1 MPLRM
6 TQSIYLDYAATSAVR
21 PGVVIDAVTGFLR
34 EVGGTRG
41 RAGHS
46 RALEAGRIALRC
58 RGLLARLIGVAGDP
72 GRIVF
77 QQNATHALN
86 TAIFGVLEPG
96 DAVVRTS
103 FDHNA
108 VRRPV
113 QALIRRGVREH
124 IIPVDR
130 AGQVDAD
137 AFAALA
143 RTRPRLLV
151 LPHGSNVTG
160 TVLPVARLT
169 SIARDHGILVLLDAA
184 QTVGHIPVDVD
195 ALAVDMVAFSG
206 HKGVPGPQG
215 VGCLWVREGVEL
227 RPLVYGGTG
236 GDSAPPV
243 MPLAYP
249 DHLEA
254 GTQNAPGI
262 AGLEAAARW
271 ALDEGVEPLHRR
283 TMALKAQLLSGLEG
297 LDRIEVIPAAARSGL
312 PVVLLNHR
320 DLPADAFAHRLERQ
334 HGVQGRAGLHCAPEA
349 HRALGTFETG
359 ALRLSPGWATTNEEI
374 DVTIDAIRTMNDEVR
389 GR

>member
-1 MPLRM
+1 M
-6 TQSIYLDYAATSAVR
+6 TQAIYLDYAATSAVR

-34 EVGGTRG
+34 DVGGTPG

-86 TAIFGVLEPG
+86 TAIFGVLDAG

-113 QALIRRGVREH
+113 QALVRRGVREH
-124 IIPVDR
+124 ILPVDR
-130 AGQVDAD
+130 TGQIDVD

-143 RTRPRLLV
+143 RTRPRLLA
-151 LPHGSNVTG
+151 LPHASNVTG
-160 TVLPVARLT
+160 TVLPVERLT
-169 SIARDHGILVLLDAA
+169 SIAREHGILVLLDAA
-184 QTVGHIPVDVD
+184 QTVGHIPVDAEALGVD
-195 ALAVDMVAFSG
+195 LVAFSG

-243 MPLAYP
+243 MPAAYP

-262 AGLEAAARW
+262 AGLEAAAHW
-271 ALDEGVEPLHRR
+271 VLEEGVEALHRR
-283 TMALKAQLLSGLEG
+283 TMAVKARLLAGLEG
-297 LDRIEVIPAAARSGL
+297 LDRIEVIPAAAASRL

-320 DLPADAFAHRLERQ
+320 DLPADAFAHRLERH
-334 HGVQGRAGLHCAPEA
+334 HGVQGRAGLHCAPDA
-349 HRALGTFETG
+349 HRALGTLETG

-374 DVTIDAIRTMNDEVR
+374 DVTIDAVRTMNDQGR